1 MSSLE
6 SFAWISW
13 KVDDQLLLRVRC
25 VTKATH
31 WYACAQK
38 VQPLHIFWNIYCPP
52 IFHFGYWC
60 GPYSSLLLYFLL
72 KIDQTRQIVDVFY
85 SLRSYPCA
93 YFRVHTDTFGGL
105 DRWVVFFI
113 FLFEHLIV
121 CAMSLFLGGSGF
133 GIAVR
138 LRKLSFRRHF
148 QSLASRNNNKA
159 LTQTDKEKPP
169 AIGEQRI
176 TAKFGNN
183 GGSDWP
189 ADWYVTRRAWTKTCS
204 SWQRI
209 AKR

>member
-1 MSSLE
+1 MFFHPVLSPVSDRD
-6 SFAWISW
+6 
-13 KVDDQLLLRVRC
+13 VRLRVTSITIR
-25 VTKATH
+25 
-31 WYACAQK
+31 K
-38 VQPLHIFWNIYCPP
+38 VLA
-52 IFHFGYWC
+52 
-60 GPYSSLLLYFLL
+60 SL
-72 KIDQTRQIVDVFY
+72 
-85 SLRSYPCA
+85 
-93 YFRVHTDTFGGL
+93 GGL

-159 LTQTDKEKPP
+159 LTRTDKEKPP

-176 TAKFGNN
+176 TAKRGNN

-189 ADWYVTRRAWTKTCS
+189 ADWSRESTSLGRVNKDCS
-204 SWQRI
+204 S
-209 AKR
+209 